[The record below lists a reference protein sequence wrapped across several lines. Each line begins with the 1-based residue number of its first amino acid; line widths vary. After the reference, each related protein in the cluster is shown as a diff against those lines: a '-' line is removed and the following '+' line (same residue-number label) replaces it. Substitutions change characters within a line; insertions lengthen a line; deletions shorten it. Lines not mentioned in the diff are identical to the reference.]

1 MSVTTRA
8 TEAYTALMSPP
19 TSQYKGKLSNR
30 SWQQLP
36 PEIIRY
42 VFSLSTVYRHIHP
55 RFHNFPSTRL
65 THTPHSRSISLGE
78 HGSETLTYLSFSFH
92 FQKPDCYPLPPRCL
106 HIRILSS
113 HLGRSGCLA
122 IQDGL
127 YLDPR
132 CRTTREAHANMP
144 TLVHRSYVSFHF
156 ALSPSRFVV
165 PVWGVAKAPVLICGS
180 DSLSITLSQSKC
192 IRIGN
197 KPA

>member
-8 TEAYTALMSPP
+8 TEPSTALMSPP

-42 VFSLSTVYRHIHP
+42 VLSLSTVYRHIHP

-92 FQKPDCYPLPPRCL
+92 FQKPDCHPLPPRCL
-106 HIRILSS
+106 YIRVLSS
-113 HLGRSGCLA
+113 HLGCSGCLA
-122 IQDGL
+122 IQDRL
-127 YLDPR
+127 YLNPR
-132 CRTTREAHANMP
+132 CRTAREAYANMS
-144 TLVHRSYVSFHF
+144 TLVRRSYVPLHF
-156 ALSPSRFVV
+156 ASN
-165 PVWGVAKAPVLICGS
+165 
-180 DSLSITLSQSKC
+180 SLSFPYGGWPQRWC
-192 IRIGN
+192 
-197 KPA
+197 